1 MSERGGLAEAVLVF
15 EPDGL
20 TVSHELR
27 LEDFQSMIAGRS
39 TFEEFAAS
47 IAKAAYVVV
56 GDALAVQGIAFFTF
70 RVDEDGRVDPVFN
83 LPLRYLVD
91 NAGTGPDLGAG
102 PIRLACRSQCP
113 VPWHSVNLWQP
124 LLEGEDSSAVRVQ
137 KAVWRN
143 RLGLKAAGRLEP
155 NTDDLQLDENHAAN
169 GTPPEQL
176 FGEAPLRAPEGRAP
190 EGNGGPEPL
199 PAPAPAPPAP
209 PRSAAPRSAAP
220 SSAAPKSAAPRPVTP
235 PPAAARPFRSPL
247 PPPVH
252 NGGREEHEARLTE
265 TFGPEGKVNV
275 EKLVRQHN
283 EQMSRASERYRGDLE
298 RQQQMYLDQIRNCR
312 NEIQRL
318 KSALRQEQDRSRRL
332 QQLLRGEP

>member
-1 MSERGGLAEAVLVF
+1 MSKREGLAEAVLVF

-27 LEDFQSMIAGRS
+27 LEDFQSMIAGLS
-39 TFEEFAAS
+39 SFEEFAAS

-56 GDALAVQGIAFFTF
+56 GDALSVQGIAFFTF

-124 LLEGEDSSAVRVQ
+124 LLEGDDSAAVRVQ

-143 RLGLKAAGRLEP
+143 RLGLKASGRLELNP
-155 NTDDLQLDENHAAN
+155 DEVQLDADHAAN
-169 GTPPEQL
+169 HTPADLL
-176 FGEAPLRAPEGRAP
+176 FGEDLPRAPN
-190 EGNGGPEPL
+190 GNGGPNTL
-199 PAPAPAPPAP
+199 PARTPEPPAP
-209 PRSAAPRSAAP
+209 PRAASPRPATP
-220 SSAAPKSAAPRPVTP
+220 RPAAPRP
-235 PPAAARPFRSPL
+235 AAPRAFSSPL
-247 PPPVH
+247 PPPAH

-265 TFGPEGKVNV
+265 AFGPEGKVNV

-283 EQMSRASERYRGDLE
+283 EQMARVSERYRGDLE